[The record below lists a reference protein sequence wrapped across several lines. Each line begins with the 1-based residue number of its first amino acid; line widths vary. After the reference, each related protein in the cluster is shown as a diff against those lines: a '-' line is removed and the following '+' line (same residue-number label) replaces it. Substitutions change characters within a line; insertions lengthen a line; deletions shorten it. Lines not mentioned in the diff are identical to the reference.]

1 MPAGDIRGAC
11 TTIRS
16 SAQHVDFK
24 EPNIEYRRNSFF
36 IENGMLTPAQIHK
49 RRERY
54 SSLETEI
61 TTQSANYKGRKRWKM
76 ELPLLLE
83 KVGREHA
90 NRNKLVA
97 LRTLQLRRQ
106 TMFHFFSELDE
117 LGYKLPSIYSFR
129 EKHARVL
136 FSHWEEAGVAAAT
149 LQSRYTCMQLFAT
162 WIGKYDMLQQ
172 ISKYLRNPLAGKRTY
187 VAMVD
192 KSWDVNGVLADE
204 VIEKAIAMDKYVGL
218 QLRLIK
224 AFGLRRKEAVCF
236 RPHSCYN
243 PGTEAIE
250 VFHGTK
256 GGRHRLIQIS
266 NDEQRAVI
274 ADCLKM
280 VRGKTDHIGNPE
292 KTLEQNL
299 RRLQYVLE
307 RLGITKEKMG
317 VTAHGLRHEY
327 ANGRY
332 QNLTGEKS
340 PLQGGPTEIFRTDE
354 TLVARRKVAEEL
366 GHSRLRV
373 TTAYY
378 GSDRASVTK
387 NKLRKTAQETAQEY
401 LASSSPLDAHFRL
414 ILKSLEAGLGA
425 EGAIHALATVGV
437 QCTEL
442 ELDQWIA
449 EFAGRTVRPK

>member
-1 MPAGDIRGAC
+1 
-11 TTIRS
+11 
-16 SAQHVDFK
+16 
-24 EPNIEYRRNSFF
+24 
-36 IENGMLTPAQIHK
+36 MLTNTQIIR

-54 SSLETEI
+54 LELQVVI
-61 TTQSANYKGRKRWKM
+61 TAQSATYKGRKRWKM

-90 NRNKLVA
+90 NRNKQVA

-106 TMFHFFSELDE
+106 TIFQFFDELDE
-117 LGYKLPSIYSFR
+117 AGFKLPSIYSLR
-129 EKHARVL
+129 DKHAKIL
-136 FSHWEEAGVAAAT
+136 FSRWEEAGIAAAT

-162 WIGKYDMLQQ
+162 WIGKYDMLQPLN
-172 ISKYLRNPLAGKRTY
+172 KYLRNPLAGKRTY
-187 VAMVD
+187 VATED
-192 KSWDVNGVLADE
+192 KSWSVNGVLADDI
-204 VIEKAIAMDKYVGL
+204 IEKAISMDKYVGL

-243 PGTEAIE
+243 ADTEAIE

-256 GGRHRLIQIS
+256 GGRHRLIQI
-266 NDEQRAVI
+266 NTDEQRSVI

-307 RLGITKEKMG
+307 SLGVTREGLG

-327 ANGRY
+327 ANDRY
-332 QNLTGEKS
+332 QELTGEKS
-340 PLQGGPTEIFRTDE
+340 PLQGGPREIFRTDD
-354 TLVARRKVAEEL
+354 TIVARRKVAEEL

-378 GSDRASVTK
+378 GSDRQSTTK
-387 NKLRKTAQETAQEY
+387 AKLRKSAQAVARQY
-401 LASSSPLDAHFRL
+401 LATSSPLDTHFLL
-414 ILKSLEAGLGA
+414 IRTALEAGLGL
-425 EGAIHALATVGV
+425 EGTIHALAEAGV
-437 QCTEL
+437 VCTEL
-442 ELDQWIA
+442 EL
-449 EFAGRTVRPK
+449 E